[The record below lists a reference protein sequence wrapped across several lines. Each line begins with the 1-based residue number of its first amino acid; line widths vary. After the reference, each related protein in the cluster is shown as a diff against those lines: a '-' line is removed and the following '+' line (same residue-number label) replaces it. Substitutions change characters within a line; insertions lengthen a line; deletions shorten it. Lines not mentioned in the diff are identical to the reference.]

1 MTIGQSC
8 ETPSPSP
15 GRTPEVLLLS
25 YLQQSDAELGVSV
38 LQIGLHLAVSD
49 CGEASGQLVLYR
61 PPFGTGCHDDRPKVL
76 PMFELMRVK
85 TDTGNQSQTINDII
99 IFLTSMTSRPD
110 TSDDITPVSACLGLT
125 VSHSLTCL

>member
-49 CGEASGQLVLYR
+49 CGEASGQLVLYH

-99 IFLTSMTSRPD
+99 ILTSMTSRPD